1 LTEKNIIEFQDGEIR
16 VPTRPVIPFIEGDG
30 TGPDIW
36 AAASRVFDA
45 AVERAYGDERR
56 IEWLE
61 VLAGQKAFDQFGE
74 PLPEKTVES
83 LREYRVGIKGP
94 LTTPVGGGFR
104 SLNVTLRRLLDL
116 YVCLRPVRWF
126 KGVDTP
132 VKRPDRVDMVV
143 FRENME
149 DVYSGYEV
157 RAGSAEAG
165 VLRRFLEENFDWIL
179 GEDAGIGIK
188 PISKRGSI
196 RLIRA
201 AFEFALEQGR
211 KSVTLVH
218 KGNIQKFTEGAFL
231 NWGRELARQEY
242 PGRVIPWED
251 GEVPDG
257 AVVLQDAIADVFFQQ
272 ALTRPENFDV
282 IATTNLNGD
291 YISDA
296 IAGQVGGIGM
306 APGGN
311 INFETGHAL
320 FEATHGTA
328 PKYAGLDKV
337 NPTSVI
343 LSGEMMFRYLK
354 WDEAA
359 DKILRGVEEA
369 IEAGRV
375 TYDLARLREGAEEIP
390 CSEFGEAVISH
401 MK

>member
-1 LTEKNIIEFQDGEIR
+1 MTEKNIIEFQDGEIR